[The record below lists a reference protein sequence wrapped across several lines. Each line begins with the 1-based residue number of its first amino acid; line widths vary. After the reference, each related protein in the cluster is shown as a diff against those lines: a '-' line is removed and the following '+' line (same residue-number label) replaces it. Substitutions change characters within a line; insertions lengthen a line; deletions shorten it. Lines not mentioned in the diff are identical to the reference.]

1 MQRQSPCRL
10 ERSLT
15 HSLPEPATT
24 GKIRL
29 PAIPYGTVLLHASIY
44 AGLLAMAIP
53 SKPATAFTEFQIC
66 AAELVRFATV
76 APEAASVACAEAL
89 RPKDL
94 SRCVVTINR
103 LTPTLTQDALVAC
116 TRVRR
121 PIELSR
127 CVSDITLDKSS
138 DSRNSQALNILDHCR
153 RSLLPIRFSECV
165 NGLSR
170 EVDFST
176 SRALDTCIAAE
187 DFPRELSPT
196 FAPPPPATVTPNS
209 LPNLTPAPAN
219 PVEPNTPINPVQP

>member
-1 MQRQSPCRL
+1 
-10 ERSLT
+10 
-15 HSLPEPATT
+15 
-24 GKIRL
+24 
-29 PAIPYGTVLLHASIY
+29 
-44 AGLLAMAIP
+44 MAIP

-138 DSRNSQALNILDHCR
+138 DSRTHKHST
-153 RSLLPIRFSECV
+153 
-165 NGLSR
+165 
-170 EVDFST
+170 FST
-176 SRALDTCIAAE
+176 TAAAAFFRFAFLNAL
-187 DFPRELSPT
+187 
-196 FAPPPPATVTPNS
+196 TV
-209 LPNLTPAPAN
+209 
-219 PVEPNTPINPVQP
+219 